1 MNTLFYT
8 VLGYVWQYIGN
19 PKAMMALS
27 FLVVIISMK
36 NTVADRVFWILL
48 LVYAAILIG
57 WGIYAFIQRYRSA
70 KQDEKIATALAQNTE
85 AESKNNKVELQ
96 LISQQVK
103 ESIQLIRKSKLG
115 DCKANAALYELP

>member
-57 WGIYAFIQRYRSA
+57 WGDLCIYP
-70 KQDEKIATALAQNTE
+70 AL
-85 AESKNNKVELQ
+85 SV
-96 LISQQVK
+96 
-103 ESIQLIRKSKLG
+103 
-115 DCKANAALYELP
+115 C